1 MTVATVPTKTLCSRQ
16 ARCASGRQSWFVDPL
31 RRHSQAWEPLK
42 PAPASCA
49 HVAVIA
55 LFKIGVIDVSVVSQH
70 AVTAHAARVH
80 AGVLRRLV
88 GVCVC
93 GTCVPWARRAGIVC
107 SIVCFGARGDA
118 CDPASASGGV
128 PLSVDVEPLTSISPA
143 SIEPLAPLSA
153 DVPPSEAAAPSAVTI
168 EPSTRGAPASAA

>member
-1 MTVATVPTKTLCSRQ
+1 MTSAAHGKAGSSIPAGYDDTVKR
-16 ARCASGRQSWFVDPL
+16 
-31 RRHSQAWEPLK
+31 WEPLK
-42 PAPASCA
+42 PAPLGCSRGLGL
-49 HVAVIA
+49 VAVIA

-107 SIVCFGARGDA
+107 FGIARIEPPA

-153 DVPPSEAAAPSAVTI
+153 DVPPSEAAAPSAVMI
-168 EPSTRGAPASAA
+168 EPSTRGARRKRPQRRR